1 LNPVDKLMAQAQIA
15 FTAIFFLLLFTIIIL
30 FELGF
35 ASHLND
41 AQQKTFDATLAYLKD
56 AGLVIVGFWFARLRG
71 GGIPDATTVTQTL
84 TAPDGSKASVTSPAH
99 LPLPSIANPI
109 QPVTPAPLT
118 ESPK

>member
-1 LNPVDKLMAQAQIA
+1 MAQAQIA
-15 FTAIFFLLLFTIIIL
+15 FTAIFFLLLFAIIIL

-56 AGLVIVGFWFARLRG
+56 AGLVVVGFWFARLRG
-71 GGIPDATTVTQTL
+71 GGIPDSGPTVTQTT
-84 TAPDGSKASVTSPAH
+84 TAPDGSKTSVTSPAH

-109 QPVTPAPLT
+109 LPVAPAPLT